1 MHLTKVQ
8 MKTHRYFLES
18 AVLSMILFCGAVL
31 PAEPAKKNLL
41 AVPSPSQ
48 GSNNPQRMIATF
60 TVSQWISRPEA
71 MLKMA
76 EFAHEEGFPVAWILH
91 YKTALAQKESLDGF
105 HQEYGDE
112 LIMLRGEESIAD
124 WHGSFPW
131 ARLNMIAGA
140 RPDSIDE
147 AQMKKDGIEG
157 IWGYCDQQIGI
168 DGITHYGVPW
178 GLSYLSP
185 KTPFVPPLGVSQV
198 VAAPWTVRDLHKC
211 FHLKNA
217 INFGV
222 DPIEFVRS
230 KTLDRGSNITFFQTM
245 FDEWM
250 ANLPWND
257 RLYFCLHEEAGGP
270 YIAPGDTH
278 SAEGADKEM
287 SESMYQIMRLQLRY
301 IKNSGA
307 TITTLPEAVAEYKQ
321 AAKDKTIASTLL
333 MTDKHHGSIVW
344 YADPIPQGVRHG
356 GFGPAGHFPDTLFY
370 YDNECQLTFV
380 HPEVLPRQILNYKA
394 QYAVPH
400 NKPYPD
406 EFSKPTLV
414 DWDHTRKGDERTY
427 TYTLQ
432 SFYSMPLGLTE
443 WGSFDGWQVAE
454 TNGLW
459 AKIIDDRVLLLR
471 LDLDVEA
478 MAHNDRHT
486 RFWVKLVKKKAA
498 ALEPNSKGA
507 N

>member
-1 MHLTKVQ
+1 MSYLY
-8 MKTHRYFLES
+8 RCFLVVCFAGIQVCS
-18 AVLSMILFCGAVL
+18 AA
-31 PAEPAKKNLL
+31 AEPAAPAPKRPSFEIPASFKN
-41 AVPSPSQ
+41 PKD
-48 GSNNPQRMIATF
+48 PQKMIATF
-60 TVSQWISRPEA
+60 TVSQWVSRPEA

-76 EFAHEEGFPVAWILH
+76 EFAHEEGFPVSWILH

-112 LIMLRGEESIAD
+112 LIMLRGDESITE
-124 WHGSFPW
+124 WRESFPW
-131 ARLNMIAGA
+131 AKLNMIAGA

-147 AQMKKDGIEG
+147 AQMHKDGIEG

-178 GLSYLSP
+178 GLFYLSP
-185 KTPFVPPLGVSQV
+185 KTPFIPAEGASQV
-198 VAAPWTVRDLHKC
+198 VGAPWTVRDLHKS

-230 KTLDRGSNITFFQTM
+230 KTLDRGSDITFFQTM

-270 YIAPGDTH
+270 YIVPGDTH

-307 TITTLPEAVAEYKQ
+307 TITTLPQAVADYKKF
-321 AAKDKTIASTLL
+321 AAQKTLSSTLL
-333 MTDKHHGSIVW
+333 LTDKHHGSIVW
-344 YADPIPQGVRHG
+344 YADPIPRGVRHG

-370 YDNECQLTFV
+370 YDDECQLTFV
-380 HPEVLPRQILNYKA
+380 HPDVLPRQVLNYKA
-394 QYAVPH
+394 QYAVPY
-400 NKPYPD
+400 NKPYPV
-406 EFSKPTLV
+406 EFSTPTLV
-414 DWDHTRKGDERTY
+414 DWAHTRSGSDRTY

-432 SFYSMPLGLTE
+432 SFYSMPFGLTE
-443 WGSFDGWQVAE
+443 WGRFEGWEVAE

-459 AKIIDDRVLLLR
+459 AKIIENRVLLIR
-471 LDLDVEA
+471 MDLDVEKLS
-478 MAHNDRHT
+478 HNERHLSY
-486 RFWVKLVKKKAA
+486 WVKLKKVK
-498 ALEPNSKGA
+498 
-507 N
+507 